1 MKKNSV
7 LAVLLTLCLL
17 SACGQAA
24 NVDEAQT
31 NIIDDKYR
39 NWYEVFVYSYADSD
53 NNRVGDF
60 NGVAGKL
67 DYISELGMNGLWL
80 MPIMPS
86 TSYHKYDV
94 TDYYDVDPLY
104 GTLDDFRSLLDAAHE
119 RGIDLIIDLPLNHTS
134 DDHPWFQSA
143 KQGEGSEYR
152 DYYNWSETSLM
163 GYTRSG
169 DSYYES
175 RFVSTMPDLNL
186 DNESLRGEI
195 ENIMRFWLEDVGVDG
210 FRLDAVT
217 SYYTG
222 SPKKNVEFIS
232 WLGNTARAISPD
244 CFIVG
249 EAWENL
255 VSIADYSTAA
265 IDSFFTFPVAQN
277 SGYIA
282 KILGPNVESPGQS
295 YGSMSMLLEETLPE
309 GTIPA
314 PFLDNHDTGRAANFL
329 GKTNVTKMKMAAGLL
344 AMMRGGIFVYY
355 GDEIGMSG
363 VGDDPNK
370 RIGMLWDEE
379 ANVTKRPPGTTSVL
393 YSLPSVA
400 HQLQDEYSLLNYY
413 RQAMALRNRHP
424 EIARGASE
432 IISCDNGELCV
443 IRRTW
448 QGESIIIVLNPSDEA
463 HSLSLSR
470 AQYQY
475 DKISDCLTAD
485 GSAVVQDGDTLAMPA
500 YSIVILRCAAGAGD

>member
-1 MKKNSV
+1 MKKKSA
-7 LAVLLTLCLL
+7 LAVLIILCLL
-17 SACGQAA
+17 TACGQAA
-24 NVDEAQT
+24 LIDEPQV

-60 NGVAGKL
+60 NGITEKL

-86 TSYHKYDV
+86 PSYHKYDV
-94 TDYYDVDPLY
+94 TDYYAVDPLY
-104 GTLDDFRSLLDAAHE
+104 GTLDDFRNLLDAAHE
-119 RGIDLIIDLPLNHTS
+119 RGIDVIIDLVVNHSS
-134 DDHPWFQSA
+134 DEHPWFLSA
-143 KQGEGSEYR
+143 KQGEDSEYR
-152 DYYNWSETSLM
+152 DYYNWSNTSLM

-186 DNESLRGEI
+186 DNGAVRGEI

-222 SPKKNVEFIS
+222 SPKKNVEFLS
-232 WLGNTARAISPD
+232 WLGETARGISPD

-255 VSIADYSTAA
+255 AAIADYSEAA
-265 IDSFFTFPVAQN
+265 IDSFFTFPVSQS

-282 KILGPNVESPGQS
+282 RILGPNAEAPGQS
-295 YGSMSMLLEETLPE
+295 YASMTALLEETLPE
-309 GTIPA
+309 STIPA
-314 PFLDNHDTGRAANFL
+314 PFLDNHDTGRISNAL

-344 AMMRGGIFVYY
+344 AMMRGGTFVYY

-379 ANVTKRPPGTTSVL
+379 TNVTKRPPGTTTVL

-400 HQLQDEYSLLNYY
+400 DQLEDENSLLNYY
-413 RQAMALRNRHP
+413 KQAMALRNKHP
-424 EIARGASE
+424 EIARGLSE
-432 IISCDNGELCV
+432 IIDCGNDDLCV

-448 QGESIIIVLNPSDEA
+448 RDESIIIVLNPSDEA
-463 HSLSLSR
+463 RSLSLSR
-470 AQYQY
+470 DEYVY
-475 DKISDCLTAD
+475 EKMTDYLSAD
-485 GSAVVQDGDTLAMPA
+485 GSEVTQDGDTLALPA
-500 YSIVILRCAAGAGD
+500 YSIVILR